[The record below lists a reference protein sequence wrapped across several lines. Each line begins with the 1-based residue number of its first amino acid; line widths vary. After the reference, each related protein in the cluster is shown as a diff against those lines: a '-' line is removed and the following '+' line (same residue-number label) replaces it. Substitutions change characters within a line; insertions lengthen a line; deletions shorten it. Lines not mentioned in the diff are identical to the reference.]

1 MDAFNAIGKTVENY
15 VVGMTRG
22 DAGLLSEAF
31 HPQAHSI
38 GHYAGSLEWQ
48 GVAEFAAACREAAI
62 AQGQPLPPYDL
73 ESIAIAGDTA
83 VVRVVN
89 TWAGERFRDTLTLM
103 QIEGRWTIVAKV
115 FHHLPA

>member
-1 MDAFNAIGKTVENY
+1 MNEFSAIAKTVESY

-22 DAGLLSEAF
+22 DASLLSDAF

-38 GHYAGSLEWQ
+38 GHYCGGLEWM
-48 GVAEFAAACREAAI
+48 GMADFAAACRDAAI
-62 AQGQPLPPYDL
+62 AQDEPLPPWEI

-89 TWAGERFRDTLTLM
+89 QWAGERFRDTLTLL
-103 QIEGRWTIVAKV
+103 QAGGRWRIVAKV
-115 FHHLPA
+115 FHHLAV